1 MNNSHMFLG
10 RAKTDA
16 IPDPDNPGE
25 TITGPDR
32 VFLEGDAD
40 LVVRSLH
47 GGIDTEYFFIKLTP
61 GNVALQPVKLKS
73 GPRTP
78 GRELDIAEIVANG
91 VVVGDAE
98 VER

>member
-10 RAKTDA
+10 RAPTPD
-16 IPDPDNPGE
+16 IPDPQNPDQ
-25 TITGPDR
+25 TIPGPDR

-40 LVVRSLH
+40 NVTRALEA
-47 GGIDTEYFFIKLTP
+47 GTDAEYSFIKLTP
-61 GNVALQPVKLKS
+61 GNMVLQKVKLKS
-73 GPRTP
+73 GPRAP
-78 GRELDIAEIVANG
+78 GRQLDIAEIEANG